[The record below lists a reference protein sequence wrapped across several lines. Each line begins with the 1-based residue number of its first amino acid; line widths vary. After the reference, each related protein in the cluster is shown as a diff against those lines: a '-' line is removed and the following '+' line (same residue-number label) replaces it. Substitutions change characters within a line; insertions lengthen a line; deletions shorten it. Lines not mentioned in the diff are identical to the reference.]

1 MFTSF
6 NTLTVGFIQDLSM
19 QAETKMHTRKIHCY
33 QFFHTVFA
41 HASLAD
47 QSWPME
53 MIHQQKQMT

>member
-1 MFTSF
+1 
-6 NTLTVGFIQDLSM
+6 M